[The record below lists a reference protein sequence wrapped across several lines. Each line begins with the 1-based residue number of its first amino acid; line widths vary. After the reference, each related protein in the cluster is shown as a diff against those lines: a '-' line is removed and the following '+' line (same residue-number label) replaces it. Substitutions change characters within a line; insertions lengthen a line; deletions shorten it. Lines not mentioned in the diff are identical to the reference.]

1 LPKLNR
7 YARGTAVRRCNMNFP
22 ACAGRFRARRLC

>member
-1 LPKLNR
+1 MR
-7 YARGTAVRRCNMNFP
+7 AATVVRRRNMNFP